1 MASKTS
7 RESPRGSMTPMIDVV
22 FQLLIFF
29 VVTLKQDD
37 ILSRLKAA
45 RPEGSHIPPET
56 QVDVIDITVHK
67 GGFLLRGT
75 PVSAEALDRRIA
87 KYASMSTTASVVIR
101 CTADSPHALLV
112 QCLDV
117 CGKHKMTHLSIFSL

>member
-56 QVDVIDITVHK
+56 QADVIDITVHK

-117 CGKHKMTHLSIFSL
+117 CSKHKMTSLSIFSI